1 LRLRNRLVDDY
12 VFGYVVG
19 ADDRRETWSMLHAV
33 MRDERRFERGLQRLL
48 DGIERSLEP
57 RSGA

>member
-1 LRLRNRLVDDY
+1 MLR
-12 VFGYVVG
+12 
-19 ADDRRETWSMLHAV
+19 AV

-48 DGIERSLEP
+48 DGLERSLEP